1 MNKKMNKIN
10 KDIYS
15 SIKELMDN
23 ARNKVARE
31 VNNILI
37 QTYWEIGRIIV
48 EEEQGNSY
56 RAEYGKQLITDL
68 SKKLTKEYGNG
79 FSRTNLQN
87 MRNFY
92 LLYPICQ
99 TLSGKL
105 SWSHYCELLSISD
118 DNKRSFYEKE
128 TINANWSVRE
138 LKRQI
143 KTSLFERLLL
153 SSGDE
158 NKEKVL
164 ELALKGNEIN
174 KASDVVKDPYVFEFL
189 GIPEEKVIMEND
201 LEKALITHIEKFL
214 LELGKGFMY
223 VGSQQ
228 RITLGNT
235 HYYVDMVFYNKIL
248 RSYVLIELKTGKLM
262 PEAVG
267 QINMYLNYYK
277 TEVNDNTDNEP
288 IGIILCTDKDSI
300 QAEYALGSLSN
311 NIFASKYTLYIPNK
325 EVLEEQVERVLSIY
339 QEKLMKDTIS

>member
-1 MNKKMNKIN
+1 MSNLVDNLHADVYAN
-10 KDIYS
+10 
-15 SIKELMDN
+15 IKNLMDN
-23 ARNKVARE
+23 ARTDVARQ
-31 VNNILI
+31 VNDILVK
-37 QTYWEIGRIIV
+37 TYWEIGRIIV
-48 EEEQGNSY
+48 EDEQGNSD
-56 RAEYGKQLITDL
+56 RAEYGKQLVTDL
-68 SKKLTKEYGNG
+68 SKKLTKEYGKG
-79 FSRTNLQN
+79 FSKSNLFN

-92 LLYPICQ
+92 LSFPIFQ
-99 TLSGKL
+99 TVSGKL

-118 DNKRSFYEKE
+118 KQKRSFYEKE

-164 ELALKGNEIN
+164 ELALKGNEVN
-174 KASDVVKDPYVFEFL
+174 KASDIIKDPYVFEFL
-189 GIPEEKVIMEND
+189 GIPEEKAVMESD
-201 LEKALITHIEKFL
+201 LEKALISHIEKFL

-277 TEVNDNTDNEP
+277 TEVNDHMDNEP
-288 IGIILCTDKDSI
+288 IGIILCTDKDGI
-300 QAEYALGSLSN
+300 QAEYALGNLSN
-311 NIFASKYTLYIPNK
+311 AIFASKYTLYIPDR
-325 EVLEEQVERVLSIY
+325 EELEIQVEKVLKNY
-339 QEKLMKDTIS
+339 KAK